1 MVAIADQIRARL
13 KELKKSARRASID
26 GGLTPDAIRN
36 VLRKKSLN
44 PRRDTLAGIARGLEC
59 RLEDLLEPGSVDGS
73 TRNGPAKGIPLISW
87 SVLSHLTETNSFYSP
102 AQAEELIVTPP
113 NSRNFIALRI
123 QGDSMGKIAPDE
135 SIIIVDLSDRLLQSG
150 RYYVFNHYGDTM
162 FKQFHDEPARL
173 EDDNTNS
180 CATIFYSDD
189 IRVIGRV
196 TEVTRKLP

>member
-36 VLRKKSLN
+36 ILRNKSKN

-59 RLEDLLEPGSVDGS
+59 RLEDLLELGSVDS
-73 TRNGPAKGIPLISW
+73 SARNGPSKGIPLINW
-87 SVLSHLTETNSFYSP
+87 SVVSQLTKTNSLYS
-102 AQAEELIVTPP
+102 ASQAKEFIVTPP

-123 QGDSMGKIAPDE
+123 QGDSMGKIAPAE
-135 SIIIVDLSDRLLQSG
+135 SIIIVDLSDRLLEPG
-150 RYYVFNHYGDTM
+150 RYYVFNHHGNTM
-162 FKQFHDEPARL
+162 FKQFQDEPARL
-173 EDDNTNS
+173 EGDTTNS

-189 IRVIGRV
+189 IIVIGRV
-196 TEVTRKLP
+196 TEGT

>member
-1 MVAIADQIRARL
+1 MVALSDQIRGRL
-13 KELKKSARRASID
+13 KDLKKSARRASID

-36 VLRKKSLN
+36 VLRNKSQN
-44 PRRDTLAGIARGLEC
+44 PRRDTLAGIARGLDWT
-59 RLEDLLEPGSVDGS
+59 LEDLLGSQYTDNS
-73 TRNGPAKGIPLISW
+73 IRNDSARGIPVISW
-87 SVLSHLTETNSFYSP
+87 AVASELTEKNSSYPS
-102 AQAEELIVTPP
+102 AQAEEFIVTPP
-113 NSRNFIALRI
+113 NSRNLIALRI
-123 QGDSMGKIAPDE
+123 QEDSIDRGAPDG

-162 FKQFHDEPARL
+162 FKQFQDEPARL

>member
-1 MVAIADQIRARL
+1 MVAIAQQIRARL
-13 KELKKSARRASID
+13 KDLKKSARRASID

-36 VLRKKSLN
+36 VLRNKSRN

-59 RLEDLLEPGSVDGS
+59 RLEDLLELESVDS
-73 TRNGPAKGIPLISW
+73 SARNGPPKGIPLISW
-87 SVLSHLTETNSFYSP
+87 SVVCQLTETNSLYSP
-102 AQAEELIVTPP
+102 SQAEDFIVTPP
-113 NSRNFIALRI
+113 NSWNLIALRI

-135 SIIIVDLSDRLLQSG
+135 SIIIVDLSDRLLEPG
-150 RYYVFNHYGDTM
+150 RYYVFNHHGNTM
-162 FKQFHDEPARL
+162 FKQFQDEPARL

-189 IRVIGRV
+189 ISVIGRV